1 MPATLR
7 APSMMLRSALSAR
20 LLAGALVALPTLASA
35 QGQTPSQAIDQS
47 AVPPPVVDPRAL
59 SESERRAYGN
69 TLRAAHAQIDA
80 KQYDAAIGALDTLIR
95 AHPREPQARFL
106 KGVALSDAG
115 RRDEAVAIFRGLLA
129 DFPELPEPRNN
140 LAVLY
145 AQQGNYEL
153 ARTEL
158 EIALQA
164 SPDYAVAH
172 ENLADVYARL
182 AAVHYERT
190 VELDKRNRTAP
201 GKLKLVRD
209 VTAAP

>member
-1 MPATLR
+1 MTLR
-7 APSMMLRSALSAR
+7 FALSVR
-20 LLAGALVALPTLASA
+20 LLAGALAALPALASA
-35 QGQTPSQAIDQS
+35 QGMTQGQAVDQS
-47 AVPPPVVDPRAL
+47 VPPPVVDPRAL

-69 TLRAAHAQIDA
+69 TLREAHTLIDA
-80 KQYDAAIGALDTLIR
+80 KQYDAAITALDTLIR
-95 AHPREPQARFL
+95 AHPREAQARFL

-115 RRDEAVAIFRGLLA
+115 RRDEAVAMFRGLLA